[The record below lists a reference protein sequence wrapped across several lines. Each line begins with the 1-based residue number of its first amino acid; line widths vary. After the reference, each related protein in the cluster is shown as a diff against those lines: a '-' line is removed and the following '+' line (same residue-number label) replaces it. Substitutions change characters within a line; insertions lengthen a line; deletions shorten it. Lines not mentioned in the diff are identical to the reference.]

1 MDALLYQEAHG
12 YRSASWAIMSMVKSC
27 NQAMSMSWVLFLSV
41 FSLIFIA
48 ELPDKTAFATL
59 MLATRSKPLPVFT
72 GVAIAF
78 VVQSGVAITFGG
90 LISFLPEKW
99 VHLAA
104 GVMFFVFAWH
114 TWFHRDE
121 EEEEEK
127 HEADSI
133 DEEKLEQQNFTE
145 RNIFITTFV
154 KSFTVIF
161 IAEWG
166 DITQLATATLAA
178 KYHHELLTVFLA
190 ATLALWAVTA
200 LAVVL
205 GHRLKHVVH
214 IDILKNIS
222 TLAFIVI
229 GSYFVYISLV
239 V

>member
-1 MDALLYQEAHG
+1 MLTIH
-12 YRSASWAIMSMVKSC
+12 WP
-27 NQAMSMSWVLFLSV
+27 LF
-41 FSLIFIA
+41 FSIFTLIFIA

-59 MLATRSKPLPVFT
+59 MLATRSKPSAVFL
-72 GVAIAF
+72 GVALAF
-78 VVQSGVAITFGG
+78 VVQSALAITFGG
-90 LISFLPEKW
+90 LISLLPENW

-121 EEEEEK
+121 EEAEEEK
-127 HEADSI
+127 QAESVDAQA
-133 DEEKLEQQNFTE
+133 LEQKFHSG
-145 RNIFITTFV
+145 RKAFIATFI
-154 KSFTVIF
+154 KAFTVIF

-178 KYHHELLTVFLA
+178 KYHADLLTVFLA

-200 LAVVL
+200 LAVIL

-214 IDILKNIS
+214 MDMLKKIS
-222 TLAFIVI
+222 TLVFIVI

-239 V
+239 S